1 MSDFDIFYYL
11 CNIEIRHK
19 ITIMN
24 KEYYMKV
31 GDKLIEIANP
41 KMNANKRKY
50 INKASENY
58 DKAASKVIKTIFTLN
73 TNRNKDSE
81 EIYEGLKGQILL
93 NKLGKIKRKSYHTVN
108 DDFWIY
114 IEDLNPQQVVLLI
127 YISCHLDYNSN
138 VFVADYEQI
147 SNDLH
152 LSLSRTKNLFTELL
166 AIPNQIIAKTNIA
179 KVYLI
184 NHNVLFRGSYDEFIE
199 IYNELY
205 DGEQACF
212 DDKNRVIIG

>member
-1 MSDFDIFYYL
+1 
-11 CNIEIRHK
+11 
-19 ITIMN
+19 MN
-24 KEYYMKV
+24 QKYYMKLE
-31 GDKLIEIANP
+31 DKLIEIANP
-41 KMNANKRKY
+41 KMNANKRRY

-166 AIPNQIIAKTNIA
+166 AIPNQIIVKTNIA

-212 DDKNRVIIG
+212 DDKNRVIIA

>member
-1 MSDFDIFYYL
+1 
-11 CNIEIRHK
+11 
-19 ITIMN
+19 
-24 KEYYMKV
+24 MKL

-41 KMNANKRKY
+41 KMNANKRRY

-138 VFVADYEQI
+138 VFIADYEQI

-166 AIPNQIIAKTNIA
+166 AIPNQIIVKTNIA

-199 IYNELY
+199 TYNELY
-205 DGEQACF
+205 DGEQACI
-212 DDKNRVIIG
+212 DDKNRVIIA

>member
-1 MSDFDIFYYL
+1 
-11 CNIEIRHK
+11 
-19 ITIMN
+19 MN
-24 KEYYMKV
+24 QKYYMKV
-31 GDKLIEIANP
+31 EDKLIEIANP
-41 KMNANKRKY
+41 KMNANKRRY

-166 AIPNQIIAKTNIA
+166 AIPNQIIVKTNIA

-184 NHNVLFRGSYDEFIE
+184 NHNVLFRGSYDEFID

-212 DDKNRVIIG
+212 DDKNRVIIA

>member
-1 MSDFDIFYYL
+1 
-11 CNIEIRHK
+11 
-19 ITIMN
+19 
-24 KEYYMKV
+24 MKV

-41 KMNANKRKY
+41 KINANKRRY

-114 IEDLNPQQVVLLI
+114 IEDLNPQQVILLI

-212 DDKNRVIIG
+212 DDKNRVIIA

>member
-1 MSDFDIFYYL
+1 
-11 CNIEIRHK
+11 
-19 ITIMN
+19 MN
-24 KEYYMKV
+24 QKYYMKV
-31 GDKLIEIANP
+31 EDKLIEIANP
-41 KMNANKRKY
+41 KINANKRRY

-58 DKAASKVIKTIFTLN
+58 DKAVSKVIKTIFTLN

-166 AIPNQIIAKTNIA
+166 AIPNQIIVKTNIA

-212 DDKNRVIIG
+212 DDKNRVIIV

>member
-1 MSDFDIFYYL
+1 
-11 CNIEIRHK
+11 
-19 ITIMN
+19 MN
-24 KEYYMKV
+24 QKYCMKV

-41 KMNANKRKY
+41 KINANKRRY

-212 DDKNRVIIG
+212 DDKNRVIIV

>member
-1 MSDFDIFYYL
+1 
-11 CNIEIRHK
+11 
-19 ITIMN
+19 MN
-24 KEYYMKV
+24 QKYYMKV
-31 GDKLIEIANP
+31 KDKLIEIANP
-41 KMNANKRKY
+41 KMNANKRRY

-73 TNRNKDSE
+73 TNRNKGSE
-81 EIYEGLKGQILL
+81 EIYEGLKAQILL

-166 AIPNQIIAKTNIA
+166 AIPNQIIVKTNIA

-212 DDKNRVIIG
+212 DEKNRVIIA

>member
-1 MSDFDIFYYL
+1 
-11 CNIEIRHK
+11 
-19 ITIMN
+19 MN
-24 KEYYMKV
+24 QKYYMKV
-31 GDKLIEIANP
+31 EDKLIEIANP
-41 KMNANKRKY
+41 KMNINKRRY

-166 AIPNQIIAKTNIA
+166 AIPNQIIVKTNIA

-212 DDKNRVIIG
+212 DDKNRVIIA

>member
-1 MSDFDIFYYL
+1 
-11 CNIEIRHK
+11 
-19 ITIMN
+19 
-24 KEYYMKV
+24 MKV
-31 GDKLIEIANP
+31 EDKLIEIANP
-41 KMNANKRKY
+41 KMNANKRRY

-166 AIPNQIIAKTNIA
+166 AIPNQIIVKTNIA

-212 DDKNRVIIG
+212 DDKNRVIIV

>member
-1 MSDFDIFYYL
+1 
-11 CNIEIRHK
+11 
-19 ITIMN
+19 
-24 KEYYMKV
+24 MKV
-31 GDKLIEIANP
+31 EDKLIEIANP
-41 KMNANKRKY
+41 KMNANKRRY

-212 DDKNRVIIG
+212 DDKNRVIIA

>member
-1 MSDFDIFYYL
+1 
-11 CNIEIRHK
+11 
-19 ITIMN
+19 MN
-24 KEYYMKV
+24 QKYYMKV
-31 GDKLIEIANP
+31 EDKLIEIANP
-41 KMNANKRKY
+41 KMNANKRRY

-147 SNDLH
+147 ANDLH
-152 LSLSRTKNLFTELL
+152 LSLSRIKHLFTELL

-184 NHNVLFRGSYDEFIE
+184 NHNVLFRGSYDEFID

-212 DDKNRVIIG
+212 DDKNRVIIA

>member
-1 MSDFDIFYYL
+1 
-11 CNIEIRHK
+11 
-19 ITIMN
+19 
-24 KEYYMKV
+24 MKL

-166 AIPNQIIAKTNIA
+166 AIPNQIIVKTNIA

>member
-1 MSDFDIFYYL
+1 
-11 CNIEIRHK
+11 
-19 ITIMN
+19 MN
-24 KEYYMKV
+24 QKYYMKLE
-31 GDKLIEIANP
+31 DKLIEIANP
-41 KMNANKRKY
+41 KMNANKRRY

-81 EIYEGLKGQILL
+81 EVYEGIKGQILL

-184 NHNVLFRGSYDEFIE
+184 NHNVLFRGSYDEFID

-212 DDKNRVIIG
+212 DDKNRVIIA

>member
-1 MSDFDIFYYL
+1 M
-11 CNIEIRHK
+11 
-19 ITIMN
+19 
-24 KEYYMKV
+24 
-31 GDKLIEIANP
+31 EIANP
-41 KMNANKRKY
+41 KMNANKRRY

-58 DKAASKVIKTIFTLN
+58 DKASENYDKATSKVIKTIFTLN
-73 TNRNKDSE
+73 TNHNKDSE
-81 EIYEGLKGQILL
+81 EIYEGLKDQILL
-93 NKLGKIKRKSYHTVN
+93 NKLGKSYHTVN

-114 IEDLNPQQVVLLI
+114 IEDLNPKQVVLLI

-166 AIPNQIIAKTNIA
+166 AIPNQIIAKTNID

-205 DGEQACF
+205 DGEQAYF
-212 DDKNRVIIG
+212 DDNNRVIIA

>member
-1 MSDFDIFYYL
+1 
-11 CNIEIRHK
+11 
-19 ITIMN
+19 MN
-24 KEYYMKV
+24 QKYYMKL

-41 KMNANKRKY
+41 KMNANKRRY

-127 YISCHLDYNSN
+127 YISCYLDYNSN

>member
-1 MSDFDIFYYL
+1 
-11 CNIEIRHK
+11 
-19 ITIMN
+19 MN
-24 KEYYMKV
+24 QKYCIKV

-41 KMNANKRKY
+41 KMNANKRRY

-147 SNDLH
+147 SKDLH

-212 DDKNRVIIG
+212 DDKNRVIIV

>member
-1 MSDFDIFYYL
+1 
-11 CNIEIRHK
+11 
-19 ITIMN
+19 MN
-24 KEYYMKV
+24 QKYYMKLE
-31 GDKLIEIANP
+31 DKLIEIANP
-41 KMNANKRKY
+41 KMNANKRRY

-184 NHNVLFRGSYDEFIE
+184 NHNVLFRGSYDEFID

-212 DDKNRVIIG
+212 DDKNRVIIA

>member
-1 MSDFDIFYYL
+1 
-11 CNIEIRHK
+11 
-19 ITIMN
+19 MN
-24 KEYYMKV
+24 QKHYMKV

-41 KMNANKRKY
+41 KMNANKRRY

-81 EIYEGLKGQILL
+81 EVYEGIKGQILL

-212 DDKNRVIIG
+212 DDKNRVIIA

>member
-1 MSDFDIFYYL
+1 M
-11 CNIEIRHK
+11 K
-19 ITIMN
+19 I
-24 KEYYMKV
+24 

-41 KMNANKRKY
+41 KINANKRRY

-114 IEDLNPQQVVLLI
+114 IEDLNPQQVILLI

-138 VFVADYEQI
+138 VFVANYEQI

-152 LSLSRTKNLFTELL
+152 LSLSRIKHLFTELL

-212 DDKNRVIIG
+212 DDKNRVIIV

>member
-1 MSDFDIFYYL
+1 
-11 CNIEIRHK
+11 
-19 ITIMN
+19 MN
-24 KEYYMKV
+24 QKYYMKI

-41 KMNANKRKY
+41 KMNANKRRY

-58 DKAASKVIKTIFTLN
+58 DNATSKVIKTIFTLN

-81 EIYEGLKGQILL
+81 EVYEGLKGQILL
-93 NKLGKIKRKSYHTVN
+93 NKVGKIKRKSYHTVN

-147 SNDLH
+147 ANDLH
-152 LSLSRTKNLFTELL
+152 LSLSRIKNLFTELL

-212 DDKNRVIIG
+212 DDKNRVIIV

>member
-1 MSDFDIFYYL
+1 
-11 CNIEIRHK
+11 
-19 ITIMN
+19 MN
-24 KEYYMKV
+24 QKYYMKV
-31 GDKLIEIANP
+31 EDKLIEIANP
-41 KMNANKRKY
+41 KMNANKRRY

-81 EIYEGLKGQILL
+81 EVYEGIKGQILL

-212 DDKNRVIIG
+212 DDKNRVIID

>member
-1 MSDFDIFYYL
+1 
-11 CNIEIRHK
+11 
-19 ITIMN
+19 MN
-24 KEYYMKV
+24 QKHYMKV

-41 KMNANKRKY
+41 KMNANKRRY

-73 TNRNKDSE
+73 TNRNKNSE

-212 DDKNRVIIG
+212 DDKNRVIIA

>member
-1 MSDFDIFYYL
+1 
-11 CNIEIRHK
+11 
-19 ITIMN
+19 
-24 KEYYMKV
+24 MKL
-31 GDKLIEIANP
+31 GDNLIEIANP
-41 KMNANKRKY
+41 KMNANKRRY

-81 EIYEGLKGQILL
+81 EVYEGIKGQILL

-212 DDKNRVIIG
+212 DDKNRVIIA

>member
-1 MSDFDIFYYL
+1 
-11 CNIEIRHK
+11 
-19 ITIMN
+19 MN

-41 KMNANKRKY
+41 KMNANKRRY

-212 DDKNRVIIG
+212 DDKNRVIIA

>member
-1 MSDFDIFYYL
+1 MNQKY
-11 CNIEIRHK
+11 CMK
-19 ITIMN
+19 I
-24 KEYYMKV
+24 

-41 KMNANKRKY
+41 KINANKRRY

-114 IEDLNPQQVVLLI
+114 IEDLNPQQVILLI
-127 YISCHLDYNSN
+127 YISCHLDCNSN

-212 DDKNRVIIG
+212 DDKNRVIIA

>member
-1 MSDFDIFYYL
+1 
-11 CNIEIRHK
+11 
-19 ITIMN
+19 MN
-24 KEYYMKV
+24 KKYYMKV

-41 KMNANKRKY
+41 KMNANKRMY

-184 NHNVLFRGSYDEFIE
+184 NHNILFRGSYDEFIE

-212 DDKNRVIIG
+212 DDKNRVVIA

>member
-1 MSDFDIFYYL
+1 
-11 CNIEIRHK
+11 
-19 ITIMN
+19 MN
-24 KEYYMKV
+24 QKYYMKV
-31 GDKLIEIANP
+31 GDKLIEIANSN
-41 KMNANKRKY
+41 MNANKRRY

-81 EIYEGLKGQILL
+81 EVYEGIKGQILL

-184 NHNVLFRGSYDEFIE
+184 NHNVLFRGSYDEFID

-212 DDKNRVIIG
+212 DDKNRVIIA

>member
-1 MSDFDIFYYL
+1 
-11 CNIEIRHK
+11 
-19 ITIMN
+19 MN
-24 KEYYMKV
+24 QKHYMKV

-41 KMNANKRKY
+41 KMNANKRRY

-93 NKLGKIKRKSYHTVN
+93 NKPGKIKRKSYHTVN

-212 DDKNRVIIG
+212 DDKNRVIVRGHCPLQ

>member
-1 MSDFDIFYYL
+1 MNQKY
-11 CNIEIRHK
+11 CMK
-19 ITIMN
+19 I
-24 KEYYMKV
+24 
-31 GDKLIEIANP
+31 GDKLIAIANP
-41 KMNANKRKY
+41 KMNANKRRY

-212 DDKNRVIIG
+212 DDKNRVIIA

>member
-1 MSDFDIFYYL
+1 
-11 CNIEIRHK
+11 
-19 ITIMN
+19 MN
-24 KEYYMKV
+24 QKYYMKV

-41 KMNANKRKY
+41 KMNANKRRY

-212 DDKNRVIIG
+212 DDKNRVIIA

>member
-1 MSDFDIFYYL
+1 
-11 CNIEIRHK
+11 
-19 ITIMN
+19 MN
-24 KEYYMKV
+24 QKYYMKV

-41 KMNANKRKY
+41 KMNANKRRY

-138 VFVADYEQI
+138 VFVANYEQI

-166 AIPNQIIAKTNIA
+166 AIPNQIIAKTNIS

-212 DDKNRVIIG
+212 DDKNRVIIA

>member
-1 MSDFDIFYYL
+1 
-11 CNIEIRHK
+11 
-19 ITIMN
+19 
-24 KEYYMKV
+24 MKV
-31 GDKLIEIANP
+31 EDKLIEIANP
-41 KMNANKRKY
+41 KMNANKRRY
-50 INKASENY
+50 IKKASENY

-81 EIYEGLKGQILL
+81 EIYEGIKGQILL

-166 AIPNQIIAKTNIA
+166 AIPNQIIVKTNIA

-184 NHNVLFRGSYDEFIE
+184 NHNVLFRGSYDEFID

-212 DDKNRVIIG
+212 DDKNRVIIA

>member
-1 MSDFDIFYYL
+1 
-11 CNIEIRHK
+11 
-19 ITIMN
+19 
-24 KEYYMKV
+24 MKL
-31 GDKLIEIANP
+31 GDNLIEIANP
-41 KMNANKRKY
+41 KMNANKRRY

-184 NHNVLFRGSYDEFIE
+184 NHNVLFRGSYDEFID

-212 DDKNRVIIG
+212 DDKNRVIIA

>member
-1 MSDFDIFYYL
+1 
-11 CNIEIRHK
+11 
-19 ITIMN
+19 MN
-24 KEYYMKV
+24 QKYYMKV
-31 GDKLIEIANP
+31 EDKLIEIANP
-41 KMNANKRKY
+41 KMNANKRRY

-81 EIYEGLKGQILL
+81 EVYEGVKGQILL
-93 NKLGKIKRKSYHTVN
+93 NKIGKIKRKSYHTVN

-138 VFVADYEQI
+138 VFVADYDQI
-147 SNDLH
+147 SKDLH

-166 AIPNQIIAKTNIA
+166 AIPNQIIVKTNIA

-184 NHNVLFRGSYDEFIE
+184 NHNVLFRGSYDEFID

-212 DDKNRVIIG
+212 DDKNRVIIV